1 MIKSQIALIKR
12 ELWEHRS
19 LYVTPAVIGILMSL
33 GTVTG
38 QATFSAFDQAVDLA
52 ILGGSNLGE
61 NERAM
66 AISALM
72 LGVSIFFVIGMWF
85 LTIFYS
91 LDALYAERKDR
102 SILFWRSI
110 PCTDFETVLSKL
122 LTAVFVIPL
131 ITLAFI
137 MVTHVI
143 VLIISSVW
151 IGFQGA
157 NAGHLIWSAAPLFD
171 NWSATLIFL
180 LAVPLWSSPFIGW
193 FLFISAFTKRAPLM
207 MAVLPLLILP
217 MLEKIL
223 IGTTAIAE
231 AFYVRAWQM
240 PLFRGIDP
248 SDFFDEDKHMGMAAE
263 GISMIDLM
271 NLGGFLTSPGLWLGM
286 IVCGLFTTA
295 AIYVRR
301 YRDES

>member
-1 MIKSQIALIKR
+1 MIMAQIALIRR

-19 LYVTPAVIGILMSL
+19 IYLTPAIIGLLMSL

-61 NERAM
+61 NERAA
-66 AISALM
+66 AISAVM
-72 LGVSIFFVIGMWF
+72 SGVSVFFVIGMWF
-85 LTIFYS
+85 LTIFYT

-131 ITLAFI
+131 ITFAFVI
-137 MVTHVI
+137 ATHI
-143 VLIISSVW
+143 LVLVISSIW
-151 IGFQGA
+151 IGIQGA
-157 NAGHLIWSAAPLFD
+157 NAGHMIWSAAPLMD
-171 NWSATLIFL
+171 NWAATLVFL

-193 FLFISAFTKRAPLM
+193 FLFVSAYTKRSPLM
-207 MAVLPLLILP
+207 MAVLPLLVLP

-223 IGTTAIAE
+223 FGTSAIAE
-231 AFYVRAWQM
+231 AFYVRAWKM
-240 PLFRGIDP
+240 PLFQGVDP
-248 SDFFDEDKHMGMAAE
+248 TEFFDERNHTVPEA
-263 GISMIDLM
+263 ISLFDVMD
-271 NLGGFLTSPGLWLGM
+271 LGGFLASGGLWVGI

-301 YRDES
+301 YRDDS

>member
-1 MIKSQIALIKR
+1 MIRAQIALVKR

-19 LYVTPAVIGILMSL
+19 LYLTPAVIALLMSL

-38 QATFSAFDQAVDLA
+38 EATFSAFDQAVDLA

-61 NERAM
+61 NERSL
-66 AISALM
+66 AISAVM
-72 LGVSIFFVIGMWF
+72 SGVSVFFIIGMWF

-131 ITLAFI
+131 ITFAFI
-137 MVTHVI
+137 VVTHLV
-143 VLIISSVW
+143 VLTISSVW
-151 IGFQGA
+151 ISFQGA
-157 NAGHLIWSAAPLFD
+157 NAGHMIWSAAPFLD
-171 NWSATLIFL
+171 NWAATLVFL

-193 FLFISAFTKRAPLM
+193 FLFVSALTKRSPLM

-223 IGTTAIAE
+223 IGTTTIAE
-231 AFYVRAWQM
+231 AFYVRAGKM

-248 SDFFDEDKHMGMAAE
+248 TDFFDEDQHSVTEA
-263 GISMIDLM
+263 ISLFDLM
-271 NLGGFLTSPGLWLGM
+271 NLGGFLTSSGLWIGI

-301 YRDES
+301 YRDDS

>member
-1 MIKSQIALIKR
+1 M
-12 ELWEHRS
+12 
-19 LYVTPAVIGILMSL
+19 
-33 GTVTG
+33 
-38 QATFSAFDQAVDLA
+38 DLA
-52 ILGGSNLGE
+52 ILGGTNLGE

-66 AISALM
+66 AISAMM

-91 LDALYAERKDR
+91 LDTLYAERKDR

-122 LTAVFVIPL
+122 LTVLFVIPL
-131 ITLAFI
+131 ITFVFI
-137 MVTHVI
+137 MVTHI
-143 VLIISSVW
+143 AVLVISSIW
-151 IGFQGA
+151 LAIQGA
-157 NAGHLIWSAAPLFD
+157 NAGHMIWSAAPFVD
-171 NWSATLIFL
+171 NWSATFVFL

-193 FLFISAFTKRAPLM
+193 FLFISAFTKRAPFM

-223 IGTTAIAE
+223 IGTSVVAQT
-231 AFYVRAWQM
+231 FYERAWQM

-248 SDFFDEDKHMGMAAE
+248 SDFMDDEKHMDIMTE
-263 GISMIDLM
+263 GISLFDVM
-271 NLGGFLTSPGLWLGM
+271 NLSGFVTSPGLWLGM
-286 IVCGLFTTA
+286 VVCALFTTA